1 MQFLEKL
8 SDKLSE
14 RLVGILFTILVVQ
27 SACECGVS
35 TYMFVCMH
43 NQVCLQ
49 VHIHT
54 CACGDLKV
62 MTRALL
68 SHSLPYTLR
77 QVVLLEPR
85 LASSGSL
92 ATSLPR
98 GHCISS

>member
-14 RLVGILFTILVVQ
+14 RLVGIVFTILVVR

-35 TYMFVCMH
+35 TCMSVCVH

-54 CACGDLKV
+54 CACGHLKL
-62 MTRALL
+62 MTGALF
-68 SHSLPYTLR
+68 SHPLPYTLR
-77 QVVLLEPR
+77 QVVSLEPR
-85 LASSGSL
+85 LASSGRL
-92 ATSLPR
+92 ATSLLR